1 MIPVRCLHILYIKHL
16 LPETCKNLF
25 FTALR
30 HQLWPCRFSC
40 IKQFKFLESWSPLRT
55 IFVCLWLFSWSDW
68 NANLSSIAVLYLGGV
83 FFVVICHYEKVFKWK
98 QKTGIKK
105 LNQNFCKIKLLSL
118 VPIYMYVALTCSC
131 IWFQPTV
138 QTVHGFLY
146 IE

>member
-30 HQLWPCRFSC
+30 HQQWPCRFSC

-55 IFVCLWLFSWSDW
+55 IFVCLWLFYDLIEMPIFPQLRYCTW
-68 NANLSSIAVLYLGGV
+68 GGV

-105 LNQNFCKIKLLSL
+105 LNQNFCKNKLLSR